1 MSSIQDRIR
10 LTLHFKKL
18 TASQLADII
27 GVQRSSISHIL
38 SGRNKPSLDLVQ
50 RIVKE
55 FPDISFDWLINGT
68 EKKESTPSAV
78 EKETAPPLVKNDHK
92 ELNQIQSEEN
102 PPTYGKTKTLNQKP
116 ENLSGKKLIK
126 LILIYDDGSFESF
139 NQN

>member
-68 EKKESTPSAV
+68 EKKEFVSSRGEKKAV
-78 EKETAPPLVKNDHK
+78 SPLDKKENKEPNLFKQEDVAPV
-92 ELNQIQSEEN
+92 
-102 PPTYGKTKTLNQKP
+102 YGTSSLTNQK
-116 ENLSGKKLIK
+116 SKKLTK

-139 NQN
+139 DQN